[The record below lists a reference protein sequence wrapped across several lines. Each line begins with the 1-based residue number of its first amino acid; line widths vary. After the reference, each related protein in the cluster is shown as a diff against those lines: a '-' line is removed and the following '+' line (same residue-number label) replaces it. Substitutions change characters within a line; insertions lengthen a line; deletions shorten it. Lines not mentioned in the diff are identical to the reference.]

1 MTGAVTYEQ
10 VQWFVAELF
19 IVATLLIAIWKPVAG
34 RITEVEK
41 KAAAAVDKLEE
52 DIAQR
57 GADLS
62 AFKLEV
68 AQKYASQQHLKD
80 TEERLV
86 SAINKLEATI
96 AAMPASIAALIKSGQ
111 RATQRRT

>member
-10 VQWFVAELF
+10 VQWFIAELF
-19 IVATLLIAIWKPVAG
+19 IVATFLIAIWKTVAG

-52 DIAQR
+52 DIAQG

-86 SAINKLEATI
+86 AAINKLEATI
-96 AAMPASIAALIKSGQ
+96 AAMPASIAALIKTGRS
-111 RATQRRT
+111 TSRRS

>member
-10 VQWFVAELF
+10 VQWFIAEIV
-19 IVATLLIAIWKPVAG
+19 IVASILIGIWKVVAG
-34 RITEVEK
+34 RIEAVEK
-41 KAAAAVDKLEE
+41 RSVADAEILERA
-52 DIAQR
+52 IAKG

-62 AFKLEV
+62 DFKLEV

-86 SAINKLEATI
+86 AAINKLEATI
-96 AAMPASIAALIKSGQ
+96 AAMPASIAALIRTGRSSS
-111 RATQRRT
+111 RRS